1 MELVKRLITSFLPV
15 FLLFTMAGC
24 TVEKTVSTEVPT
36 QEELISE
43 ANKLDSLF
51 LVAFNKGDVDGLMS
65 VLWNSPEL
73 VAYPPGELQ
82 LKGYDAVKD
91 LYVKEFATN
100 KGAVLAYTG
109 TYNIPFADG
118 VAGFGTYTW
127 TLPVEGKDPIVAEG
141 RYSDIKAFKDG
152 KMVII
157 HDHSSSP
164 MPAEPPASD
173 STSVQ

>member
-1 MELVKRLITSFLPV
+1 MKRSNNY
-15 FLLFTMAGC
+15 FLLALLFVAFTAC
-24 TVEKTVSTEVPT
+24 SEEKTTTVTRTPD
-36 QEELISE
+36 ELIAE
-43 ANKLDSLF
+43 AESLDSLF
-51 LVAFNKGDVDGLMS
+51 LVAFNRGDVDALMS

-73 VAYPPGELQ
+73 VAYPPGEMQ
-82 LKGYDAVKD
+82 LKGYDAIRES
-91 LYVKEFATN
+91 YVKEFTTN

-127 TLPVEGKDPIVAEG
+127 TLAVDGKAPMVVEG

-157 HDHSSSP
+157 HDHSSA
-164 MPAEPPASD
+164 PAPPAPPAQD
-173 STSVQ
+173 STSLN